1 MTVVESMRGALQGM
15 QRIEQEIIDR
25 VCARGTQLNVSNFC
39 WNNGRSR
46 AQLPLTFVHM
56 EVCVGSKQTTAEWS
70 RIALEDS
77 GYRIDRMDVRQGIET
92 LSRSW
97 RPEARILLTKS
108 ELPEIA

>member
-25 VCARGTQLNVSNFC
+25 VCARGTRVDASNFC

-56 EVCVGSKQTTAEWS
+56 EVSVGSKQTTAEWS
-70 RIALEDS
+70 RIVLEDS
-77 GYRIDRMDVRQGIET
+77 WDRIDRIDVRQGIDHIVEK
-92 LSRSW
+92 LA
-97 RPEARILLTKS
+97 PS
-108 ELPEIA
+108 ENAAD

>member
-25 VCARGTQLNVSNFC
+25 VCARGTRVDASNFC

-56 EVCVGSKQTTAEWS
+56 EVSVGSRQTTAEWS
-70 RIALEDS
+70 RTVLEDS
-77 GYRIDRMDVRQGIET
+77 RERIDRKDVRQGIDHVVEK
-92 LSRSW
+92 LAPRG
-97 RPEARILLTKS
+97 ILPTDKA
-108 ELPEIA
+108 PEIA